1 MAKERVN
8 GRYLSQKIG
17 EDVILLGTISRKS
30 SNGKSIEL
38 LTTDSMK
45 VNVTFDQPLSGNDE
59 GYIEVHGV
67 AQSKGTISCK
77 NYILFPPN
85 LTCNFQA
92 NQYNDLCS
100 VLHLVGSKKW
110 SLSTDYGL

>member
-67 AQSKGTISCK
+67 AQSKE
-77 NYILFPPN
+77 
-85 LTCNFQA
+85 A